1 MLHAEASGNG
11 PPLVLV
17 HGFTQTGRSWGRFG
31 ELIERGRRVVR
42 VDLPGHGAS
51 GGVRAD
57 LAETGALVLRAAGA
71 DGDGAGAGSGPV
83 DLLGYSLGARVALHA
98 ALDHPGSVRR
108 LVLIGGTAGIEDP
121 EARAARRRRDDAMAD
136 ALEADGDVDAFLR
149 RWLASPMFA
158 GLRDPGLAARRE
170 NTAAGL
176 ASSLRL
182 AGTGTQASLWDRLGA
197 LGTPALLLTGADDL
211 RFAAV
216 AARMAQAMPR
226 AAFSLVPGAGHAAHL
241 AQPELTARMV
251 TRFLDG

>member
-1 MLHAEASGNG
+1 M
-11 PPLVLV
+11 LV

-31 ELIERGRRVVR
+31 ELIEPGRRVVR

-51 GGVRAD
+51 GGARAD
-57 LAETGALVLRAAGA
+57 LAETGALVLRAASAGGGSA
-71 DGDGAGAGSGPV
+71 DGDGAGDDAGGGAGPL

-98 ALDHPGSVRR
+98 ALDPPGSVRR
-108 LVLIGGTAGIEDP
+108 LVLIGGTAGIEDA
-121 EARAARRRRDDAMAD
+121 EARAARRRRDEAMAD
-136 ALEADGDVDAFLR
+136 ALEADGDVEAFLR
-149 RWLASPMFA
+149 RWLASPMFS

-182 AGTGTQASLWDRLGA
+182 AGTGTQAPLWDRLSA
-197 LGTPALLLTGADDL
+197 LGPPALLLAGADDL

-216 AARMAQAMPR
+216 AARMARAMPT